1 MKNEIKI
8 LAEYLFFLLN
18 LIPRGYCSY
27 KIDNIAIK
35 KAQFSDVFER
45 TVKRINK
52 QIKSSND
59 NYDVCTY
66 KKIPRVLLERNK
78 LKDNKKWK
86 YIVGIENTCDDTCIC
101 IIDSQLNIVKNVVI
115 SHYKVVHKY
124 EGVYPFFISSLND
137 LFLKI
142 YADKVLESIDTDQIS
157 CLAFSACPGI
167 AKNMEAAK
175 NYIGELKKK
184 NGHIKVSSV
193 NHVFAHVLSPLFFH
207 FYDDKNTY
215 TNSSQY
221 KDENINGDKKK
232 EIPIVINMS
241 QSIKR
246 DDTLRNKIKDILRV
260 LNNNDVTKE
269 KLKNLNEDKFLN
281 YGSYI
286 LKKKNEETGEEKGE
300 ETGEEKGDETGEETG
315 EEKGGKEEDQNRNI
329 HKTTAVANF
338 SKSERSYLTEGYIC
352 ILVSGGSTEVY
363 KVQKNKRN
371 DINVVKIS
379 QTVDISIGDII
390 DKVARLLELP
400 VGLGGGPFLEKKAQ
414 EFIARLKGRT
424 VSDGEYTDPFQPFPT
439 PFLANNRIDFSF
451 SGIFNHMSKIISA
464 VKGEKFFEEEIDR
477 YAYYC
482 QKNIFKH
489 LLRQVGKIMYFSEL
503 HFNIKNIF
511 IVGGV
516 GCNNFLYQTLK
527 HMIQSRDKKE
537 NQIKEYTKLKKRLK
551 KKIKKIEMEKYK
563 TTKMRKDIFENIDEI
578 NSSVAWNIYLKNLLK
593 RKTKENIL
601 LALKSFNFE
610 NFIELKKRGCFLLE
624 GNAHNSKKEAPWNVY
639 KTPSNLSRDNAA
651 MVCYNALLNMHN
663 SVNLHEDISN
673 IKIKTTVKTK
683 VENNFL
689 LFSDIIIFDVF
700 MDHLDGKK
708 L

>member
-35 KAQFSDVFER
+35 KSQFSDVFER
-45 TVKRINK
+45 TVNRINK
-52 QIKSSND
+52 QIKSSNE

-115 SHYKVVHKY
+115 SHYKVVHMY

-137 LFLKI
+137 LFLKP

-184 NGHIKVSSV
+184 NGQIKVSSV

-207 FYDDKNTY
+207 FYNDKNTY

-232 EIPIVINMS
+232 EFPIVINMS

-246 DDTLRNKIKDILRV
+246 DDALRNKIKDILRV

-286 LKKKNEETGEEKGE
+286 LKKKNEKK
-300 ETGEEKGDETGEETG
+300 GEEKGD
-315 EEKGGKEEDQNRNI
+315 KEEDENRNI
-329 HKTTAVANF
+329 NKTIAVANF

-464 VKGEKFFEEEIDR
+464 VKGEKFFEEETDR

-489 LLRQVGKIMYFSEL
+489 LLRQISKIMYFSEL

-527 HMIQSRDKKE
+527 YMIQSRDKKE

-563 TTKMRKDIFENIDEI
+563 TTKMRKDISENKDEI

-624 GNAHNSKKEAPWNVY
+624 APWNVY

-663 SVNLHEDISN
+663 NVNLHEDISN
-673 IKIKTTVKTK
+673 VKIKTTVKTK